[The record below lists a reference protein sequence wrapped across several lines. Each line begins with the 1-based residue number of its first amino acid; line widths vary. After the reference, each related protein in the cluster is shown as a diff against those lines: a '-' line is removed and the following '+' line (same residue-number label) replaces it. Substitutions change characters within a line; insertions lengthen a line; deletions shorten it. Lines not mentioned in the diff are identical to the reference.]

1 MVTKKVAHGRSSL
14 PYKLISLKRPWFS
27 VDELEERLESSVMN
41 MIHSEPCPCLGA
53 LCHCDGQECIGVCES
68 YCLINYV

>member
-1 MVTKKVAHGRSSL
+1 VTRRDARRQSSI
-14 PYKLISLKRPWFS
+14 PHKLTSLKRPCLS
-27 VDELEERLESSVMN
+27 VDELERRLATSVMH
-41 MIHSEPCPCLGA
+41 MIHAEPCACLGA